1 MSQLNGDYSASPNE
15 ATFAASLTYLP
26 QRNGNGPP
34 PLTATTNQNST
45 SPQSNGTTSSPLN
58 ARSCTTCRK
67 RKVRCDK
74 RHPCSNCN
82 KAGAECI
89 FPGPGRAPRR
99 SRKPPDTEL
108 LARLRRLEG
117 VVQNLGKGI
126 DEEGEVIEIAQ
137 PPEEPA
143 KSAAE
148 EKKPQTLSDCGMLR
162 AVPGRIPPNPDG
174 MVKEFGRLVVDEGR
188 SRYVSNKFW
197 NSLSEEVAEMRD
209 ILDDPTDEEDDYPSP
224 DSTSTA
230 STNNPAFIFSFSSSL
245 HSLRDFHPP
254 LEQIPKYWEIY
265 KENVD
270 PLIKIFHRPCTEKT
284 LIEACQ
290 NLDHVSKPLEV
301 MMFAIYF
308 AAVTSISAEEC
319 MVTFALEKQA
329 ALKNYRFAFEQALAR
344 AGFLS
349 TQELVVLQSFTL
361 FLNCV
366 RRYDDTRYVWT
377 LTGLLIRLA
386 QALGI
391 HRDGARFG
399 ISPYQTEMRRRLWWQ
414 ICTLDVRAS
423 EDHGSDPSIS
433 DQTFDTNFPL
443 NINDEDIDSSMK
455 ETPKERD
462 GWSEMTFDL
471 IRFTVS
477 TTVRRLSYAP
487 VAGPCQKKSAG
498 LTLEDK
504 EHLIEELHQYL
515 ENHYLKYCDMNVPL
529 HWVAATV
536 ARLVMAKMWLIVHH
550 PLKREDG
557 GAGLPQE
564 TQDRLFMTSIEVV
577 KFSRLL
583 ETEKSTLKWGWLF
596 RTYVQWHAVAFVLA
610 QLCHRTKGPEA
621 EHGWEVVDSVFDE
634 WSDLMLASKRGMLW
648 KPLRKLKARARAARD
663 KELEKEAR
671 YPLDG
676 SLGPVNPSMS
686 LPTEPLPVSDG
697 SIDFLNFTPSS
708 MFVDTSLQQPLAP
721 NGSQSFVP
729 VRQVQCTDS
738 MNEWIYDD
746 SAVPPDVLNADES
759 LNWAGWDDMVKNFD
773 MEVED
778 GQGIVR
784 GPGPN
789 GMTNWW

>member
-1 MSQLNGDYSASPNE
+1 
-15 ATFAASLTYLP
+15 
-26 QRNGNGPP
+26 
-34 PLTATTNQNST
+34 
-45 SPQSNGTTSSPLN
+45 
-58 ARSCTTCRK
+58 
-67 RKVRCDK
+67 
-74 RHPCSNCN
+74 
-82 KAGAECI
+82 
-89 FPGPGRAPRR
+89 
-99 SRKPPDTEL
+99 
-108 LARLRRLEG
+108 
-117 VVQNLGKGI
+117 
-126 DEEGEVIEIAQ
+126 
-137 PPEEPA
+137 
-143 KSAAE
+143 
-148 EKKPQTLSDCGMLR
+148 
-162 AVPGRIPPNPDG
+162 
-174 MVKEFGRLVVDEGR
+174 
-188 SRYVSNKFW
+188 
-197 NSLSEEVAEMRD
+197 MRD
-209 ILDDPTDEEDDYPSP
+209 ILDDPTDDEDDYPSP
-224 DSTSTA
+224 DSASTA
-230 STNNPAFIFSFSSSL
+230 STYNQGFIFSFNSSVL
-245 HSLRDFHPP
+245 SLREFHPS
-254 LEQIPKYWEIY
+254 LEQIPMYWDIY

-270 PLIKIFHRPCTEKT
+270 PLIKIFHRPHTEKT
-284 LIEACQ
+284 ILEASKD
-290 NLDHVSKPLEV
+290 LDHVSKPLEV

-308 AAVTSISAEEC
+308 AAVTSVTAEEC
-319 MVTFALEKQA
+319 MTTFYLEKQA
-329 ALKNYRFAFEQALAR
+329 ALKKYRFAFEQALAR

-366 RRYDDTRYVWT
+366 RRYDDSRYVWT

-391 HRDGARFG
+391 HRDGAKFG
-399 ISPYQTEMRRRLWWQ
+399 VSPYQTEMRRKLWWQ

-423 EDHGSDPSIS
+423 EDHGSEPSIG
-433 DQTFDTNFPL
+433 DQTFDTSFPL
-443 NINDEDIDSSMK
+443 NINDEDIDPCMK
-455 ETPKERD
+455 ESPKERE

-477 TTVRRLSYAP
+477 TTVRRLSYTP
-487 VAGPCQKKSAG
+487 VAGPCSKKNAG

-515 ENHYLKYCDMNVPL
+515 EKNYLKFCDMNVPL

-596 RTYVQWHAVAFVLA
+596 RTYVQWHAVAFVLS
-610 QLCHRTKGPEA
+610 QLCTRTNGPEA
-621 EHGWEVVDSVFDE
+621 DHGWEVVDSVFDE

-676 SLGPVNPSMS
+676 SLGPVNSSINAAPQS
-686 LPTEPLPVSDG
+686 LVIPNE
-697 SIDFLNFTPSS
+697 SIDFLCYSPSS
-708 MFVDTSLQQPLAP
+708 MFVDTSLQQPTSGP
-721 NGSQSFVP
+721 NPPQPFVP
-729 VRQVQCTDS
+729 IEQTQCTDS
-738 MNEWIYDD
+738 MNQWIYND
-746 SAVPPDVLNADES
+746 SIIPPDVLDADES
-759 LNWAGWDDMVKNFD
+759 LNWAGWENMVKNFD

>member
-1 MSQLNGDYSASPNE
+1 
-15 ATFAASLTYLP
+15 
-26 QRNGNGPP
+26 
-34 PLTATTNQNST
+34 
-45 SPQSNGTTSSPLN
+45 
-58 ARSCTTCRK
+58 
-67 RKVRCDK
+67 
-74 RHPCSNCN
+74 
-82 KAGAECI
+82 
-89 FPGPGRAPRR
+89 
-99 SRKPPDTEL
+99 
-108 LARLRRLEG
+108 
-117 VVQNLGKGI
+117 
-126 DEEGEVIEIAQ
+126 
-137 PPEEPA
+137 
-143 KSAAE
+143 
-148 EKKPQTLSDCGMLR
+148 
-162 AVPGRIPPNPDG
+162 
-174 MVKEFGRLVVDEGR
+174 
-188 SRYVSNKFW
+188 
-197 NSLSEEVAEMRD
+197 MRD
-209 ILDDPTDEEDDYPSP
+209 ILDDPTDDEDDYPSP
-224 DSTSTA
+224 ASTSTA
-230 STNNPAFIFSFSSSL
+230 STNTQGFIFSFNSSAR
-245 HSLRDFHPP
+245 SLREFHPS
-254 LEQIPKYWEIY
+254 LEQIPMYWEIY

-270 PLIKIFHRPCTEKT
+270 PLIKIFHRPCAEETI
-284 LIEACQ
+284 LEASQ

-308 AAVTSISAEEC
+308 AVVTSLSAEEC
-319 MVTFALEKQA
+319 MTLFAFEKQA
-329 ALKNYRFAFEQALAR
+329 GLKKYRFAFEQALAR
-344 AGFLS
+344 ASFLS
-349 TQELVVLQSFTL
+349 TQELVVLQSFAL

-366 RRYDDTRYVWT
+366 RRYDDSRYVWT

-391 HRDGARFG
+391 HRDGAKFG
-399 ISPYQTEMRRRLWWQ
+399 ISPFQTEMRRRLWWQ
-414 ICTLDVRAS
+414 ICTLDVRAA

-433 DQTFDTNFPL
+433 EETFDTRLPL
-443 NINDEDIDSSMK
+443 NINDEDIGSSSK
-455 ETPKERD
+455 ETPKERE

-477 TTVRRLSYAP
+477 TTVRRFSYTP
-487 VAGPCQKKSAG
+487 VAGPCQKRSAG

-557 GAGLPQE
+557 GAGLPRE
-564 TQDRLFMTSIEVV
+564 TQDRLFMTSVEVV

-596 RTYVQWHAVAFVLA
+596 RTYVQWHAVAFILS
-610 QLCHRTKGPEA
+610 QLCTRTKGPEA
-621 EHGWEVVDSVFDE
+621 EHGWEVIESVFDE

-663 KELEKEAR
+663 KELEKEAQ

-676 SLGPVNPSMS
+676 SLGPLNPSMNAAM
-686 LPTEPLPVSDG
+686 EPMGISDL
-697 SIDFLNFTPSS
+697 SIDFLNITPSS
-708 MFVDTSLQQPLAP
+708 ILVDTSIQQPLPGP
-721 NGSQSFVP
+721 NGSQPFIP
-729 VRQVQCTDS
+729 MQQVQCTDS
-738 MNEWIYDD
+738 MNQWIYDD
-746 SAVPPDVLNADES
+746 LAFPPDVLNADES